1 MRKSTIAALFAVST
15 LSVAASPAF
24 ADGSQ
29 LERCNGG
36 PPLGADELSTAS
48 EPRHQNVAGVRLD
61 CQDDNAY
68 RNYRDRDSGRG
79 FRDRFFDRD
88 AREQHRDTSSYN
100 TSRSNSTLDPKNGG
114 PPLGA
119 EETSAATEPR
129 PQYQQ

>member
-1 MRKSTIAALFAVST
+1 MRKSTIAALLSAST
-15 LSVAASPAF
+15 LSFAASAAF
-24 ADGSQ
+24 ADRSQ

-68 RNYRDRDSGRG
+68 RNYRDRDSGHG
-79 FRDRFFDRD
+79 FRDRFFHRD
-88 AREQHRDTSSYN
+88 AREHDRDASGYN
-100 TSRSNSTLDPKNGG
+100 TSRSNSTLDPENGG

-119 EETSAATEPR
+119 EGTSAATEPR